1 MRIKSSP
8 EIENDEM
15 EKSAFFTSKSTVETQ
30 NVDFLGLWR
39 PSRMLEHLIDTASR
53 HAAIL
58 GYSYDDLFAQKIVW
72 VLSRINIHS
81 YRRPAIGEQ
90 ITTRTWIK
98 GIQQKL
104 FFLRDFEV
112 KDAQGAKVASASFAW
127 LLIDLENRRILPAA
141 SMRVT
146 LPDPHG
152 ECALDEPLEK
162 INAPQG
168 MPEVFVAPVTYGVV
182 DILGHA
188 TSARYV
194 DWIFDCFPLE
204 TYKLKQVSQLK
215 LNFVHEILPGEQVSI
230 CAAQQD
236 GANPE
241 TWMVAGENLS
251 TGERAFE
258 AAVYWD
264 GSPK

>member
-1 MRIKSSP
+1 MSDRA
-8 EIENDEM
+8 M
-15 EKSAFFTSKSTVETQ
+15 EKSAFLTVQNTVETQ

-39 PSRMLEHLIDTASR
+39 PSRMLENLIDTASR

-72 VLSRINIHS
+72 VLSRINVHF
-81 YRRPAIGEQ
+81 YRQPAIAEDVT
-90 ITTRTWIK
+90 IRTWIK
-98 GIQQKL
+98 GVQQKL

-127 LLIDLENRRILPAA
+127 LLIDIESRRILPAS

-152 ECALDEPLEK
+152 ESALDEPLEK
-162 INAPQG
+162 INAPEG
-168 MPEVFVAPVTYGVV
+168 MPEVFVASVTYGIV

-194 DWIFDCFPLE
+194 DWVFDCFPLE
-204 TYKLKQVSQLK
+204 TYREKRVSQLR
-215 LNFVHEILPGEQVSI
+215 LNFVHEILPGEKVSI
-230 CAAQQD
+230 RGAKQD
-236 GANPE
+236 GVDPE
-241 TWMVAGENLS
+241 SWMIAGENLS

-258 AAVYWD
+258 AALTWLK
-264 GSPK
+264 PTK